1 MSGITLKRTLGPLE
15 EDILAID
22 DLACLLAVLT
32 ASPEAENA
40 IDGIRWIA
48 LDISDRAKSVHRS
61 WQDAVKIA
69 QDLERPDTE
78 ELSEIL
84 AGNEVQP

>member
-1 MSGITLKRTLGPLE
+1 MITLKRTLGPIG

-22 DLACLLAVLT
+22 DLAQLLAVLT
-32 ASPEAENA
+32 AGPNAENA

-48 LDISDRAKSVHRS
+48 LDISDRAKSVHS
-61 WQDAVKIA
+61 CWEDAVKIA
-69 QDLERPDTE
+69 QDPERPDTG

-84 AGNEVQP
+84 AGEPS